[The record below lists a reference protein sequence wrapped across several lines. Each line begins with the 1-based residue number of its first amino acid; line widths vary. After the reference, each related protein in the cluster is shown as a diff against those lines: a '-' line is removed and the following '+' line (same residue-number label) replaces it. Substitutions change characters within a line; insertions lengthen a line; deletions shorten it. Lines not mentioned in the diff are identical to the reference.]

1 MRVAARP
8 APGAAPVSLL
18 DEGDQDVTIYPMIQT
33 DGPDG
38 EKVWRAAPD
47 NQGVPILASVQPI
60 GNDKPDEPSG
70 GGQQV
75 DTVYRVRPNR
85 DESVP
90 VGPWAGVG
98 WDGRRWDV
106 VGDPAVHS
114 GSDSTA
120 HRAFRIKARK
130 AAGI

>member
-1 MRVAARP
+1 M
-8 APGAAPVSLL
+8 SLL
-18 DEGDQDVTIYPMIQT
+18 DEGRDTVTVYPMIQT
-33 DGPDG
+33 TGPDG

-47 NQGVPILASVQPI
+47 DQAVTILASVQPI
-60 GNDKPDEPSG
+60 GNDKPDELAA

-85 DESVP
+85 DETVP

-106 VGDPAVHS
+106 VGEPALHN
-114 GSDSTA
+114 GSDTTA
-120 HRAFRIKARK
+120 HRAFRIRARK
-130 AAGI
+130 AAGV